1 MVHQTPEAAVRG
13 SESRTIKIS
22 IPKNEASITKAKGEK
37 VFLTQLLILRG
48 TYNKEVVVI
57 IALFEKY

>member
-37 VFLTQLLILRG
+37 SFFNTTILRG
-48 TYNKEVVVI
+48 TYNKEVIVI
-57 IALFEKY
+57 ASFEKY

>member
-22 IPKNEASITKAKGEK
+22 MPKNEASITKKGK
-37 VFLTQLLILRG
+37 KGGKIM
-48 TYNKEVVVI
+48 Y
-57 IALFEKY
+57 LF